1 MNWNSWAILYKKL
14 CIFQVSAKYM
24 CNSHR
29 VLQSRCRAQLNFYV
43 PLWMSLNKKNLS
55 IISKNISTY
64 KSYSNK
70 IIKEK
75 RWRTSK
81 CKIADHQSV
90 RYFNPEEKS
99 IGRSFIHIL
108 LVLCWKCSIVLP
120 SFLQL
125 RARHTIYFNLVWAF
139 TSWYKSSP

>member
-1 MNWNSWAILYKKL
+1 MHLHWMNWNSWAILYKKL

-29 VLQSRCRAQLNFYV
+29 VLQSRCWAQLNFYV
-43 PLWMSLNKKNLS
+43 PLWMSLSKKNLS

-81 CKIADHQSV
+81 CKIADHRVLFQSRGGV
-90 RYFNPEEKS
+90 NWAVIYP
-99 IGRSFIHIL
+99 HPT
-108 LVLCWKCSIVLP
+108 CSMLKMFHCSSLIP
-120 SFLQL
+120 
-125 RARHTIYFNLVWAF
+125 TT
-139 TSWYKSSP
+139 TSKTHYLF